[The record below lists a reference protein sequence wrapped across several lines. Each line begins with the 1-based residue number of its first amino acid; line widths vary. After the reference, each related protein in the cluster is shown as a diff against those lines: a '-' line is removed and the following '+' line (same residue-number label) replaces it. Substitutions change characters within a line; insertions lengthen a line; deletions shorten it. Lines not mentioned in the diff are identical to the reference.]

1 MSNLTKG
8 GEQLI
13 DKFKTVSAVIF
24 QFSILAIMTGCL
36 YLGVGD
42 TNTIIGAL
50 IGLAVG
56 IGINTVKE

>member
-1 MSNLTKG
+1 MK
-8 GEQLI
+8 
-13 DKFKTVSAVIF
+13 DKFKEVAAVTF
-24 QFSILAIMTGCL
+24 QFCILSIMTGCL